1 MTLRSN
7 RKSPAKSARSRDPP
21 RCGDAPQEPKPHL
34 RSPGCLRLGRMFF
47 RSSQSF
53 GRLTS
58 GLTST
63 ITQVPHA
70 SPVIPAPPP
79 LRPVTPRDRNL
90 ERREAQTSPYLH
102 PFSHPPV
109 TSAQEHLLAKASTLD
124 YYKHH
129 HRRDPQVSFQSPL
142 HLTHVTIPA
151 SHLAEMC
158 SADIFLGLLALLF
171 PPLPVWVKRGICGA
185 DSIINILLCLLG
197 YIPGLIHAWYIIAK
211 FPEPD
216 YEYES
221 VPQQDREG
229 GRVTYVFVHGNGP
242 NGNGPHTQQPRQ
254 QPRPSQHGGK
264 GNGAVGYGT
273 TNNSSNNNN
282 NAGGSSRQQQQQF
295 SAQQQGGA
303 GEGSSDG
310 AVPPSYA
317 EVVAGDNKIQTR
329 D

>member
-1 MTLRSN
+1 
-7 RKSPAKSARSRDPP
+7 
-21 RCGDAPQEPKPHL
+21 
-34 RSPGCLRLGRMFF
+34 
-47 RSSQSF
+47 
-53 GRLTS
+53 
-58 GLTST
+58 
-63 ITQVPHA
+63 
-70 SPVIPAPPP
+70 
-79 LRPVTPRDRNL
+79 
-90 ERREAQTSPYLH
+90 
-102 PFSHPPV
+102 
-109 TSAQEHLLAKASTLD
+109 
-124 YYKHH
+124 
-129 HRRDPQVSFQSPL
+129 
-142 HLTHVTIPA
+142 
-151 SHLAEMC
+151 MC

-229 GRVTYVFVHGNGP
+229 GRVTYVFVHGNG
-242 NGNGPHTQQPRQ
+242 NGPHTQQPRQ

-264 GNGAVGYGT
+264 GNGGVGYGT

-282 NAGGSSRQQQQQF
+282 AGGSSRQQQPQQQQPQQY
-295 SAQQQGGA
+295 SAQQGGA